1 VWFSQ
6 LGFPHI
12 SLSFPYKRQSPLT
25 KKVKTYKNID
35 DVWEEVYLLLEKW
48 QDNKFSLGRNLY
60 FHLPLFADPKWLVNM
75 EDNRYLVEY
84 NLMKDFN
91 IPLAQD
97 LDRADARRIEIFEI
111 INREIKSIQIY
122 MGEQNGKW

>member
-1 VWFSQ
+1 MWFSQ

-12 SLSFPYKRQSPLT
+12 TLNFPYKRQSPLT
-25 KKVKTYKNID
+25 KEVKTYKNID

-60 FHLPLFADPKWLVNM
+60 FHLPLFANPKWIVDM

-97 LDRADARRIEIFEI
+97 LDSADARRIEIFEI

-122 MGEQNGKW
+122 MGEQNGK